1 MLHDNDIELE
11 QQKSQG
17 NGYSLDARLFFN
29 SENWCLECGGYTSYI
44 AKDEDEELLTA
55 SPEDNTLTIV
65 YKDSETLSFIK
76 YVTNEI
82 NNNVSSG
89 QFHDIAVTYYE

>member
-1 MLHDNDIELE
+1 M
-11 QQKSQG
+11 
-17 NGYSLDARLFFN
+17 DARLFFN
-29 SENWCLECGGYTSYI
+29 SENWSLECGGFTSYV

-55 SPEDNTLTIV
+55 TPEANTLTIV

-82 NNNVSSG
+82 NRMLPSG
-89 QFHDIAVTYYE
+89 EFHDVAVTYYE

>member
-1 MLHDNDIELE
+1 MELE
-11 QQKSQG
+11 QQKSDG
-17 NGYSLDARLFFN
+17 NGYSLDTRLFFN
-29 SENWCLECGGYTSYI
+29 CENWSLNCGGYTSYI

-82 NNNVSSG
+82 NDCIKSG
-89 QFHDIAVTYYE
+89 EFHDIAVTYYE

>member
-1 MLHDNDIELE
+1 MELE
-11 QQKSQG
+11 QQISDGK
-17 NGYSLDARLFFN
+17 GYSLDARLFLN
-29 SENWCLECGGYTSYI
+29 CENWSLDCGGFTSYV

-65 YKDSETLSFIK
+65 YKDNETLSFIK

-82 NNNVSSG
+82 NILLPNG
-89 QFHDIAVTYYE
+89 EFHDLAVTYYE